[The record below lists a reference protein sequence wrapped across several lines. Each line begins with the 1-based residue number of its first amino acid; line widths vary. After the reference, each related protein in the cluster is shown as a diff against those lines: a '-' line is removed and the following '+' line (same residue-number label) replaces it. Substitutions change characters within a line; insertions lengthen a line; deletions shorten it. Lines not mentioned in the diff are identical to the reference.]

1 MCSQASMIAVIT
13 PASSSGW
20 AAVTANSMVRVPRSV
35 MACALGGA
43 HRRVS
48 SQGVCGRGGHRG
60 RVDRDGADVPGLVQP
75 YRGGLAHRPVCHQ
88 PAQCQSDAQQA
99 DAGDGH
105 RHHHMSIASTRP
117 GTVTDRLREPG
128 EQAGVSDQRPDTDHD
143 DDEGHDAVQC
153 RRCAR
158 HDCEAFSDVDGEFGW
173 VGEEL
178 DRRAHGGVDLH
189 KNLPTRLSSGIR
201 WRRFRPLVPN
211 RLGGRCRGGRYDPSR
226 WCR

>member
-1 MCSQASMIAVIT
+1 MIAVIT
-13 PASSSGW
+13 AASSSGW

-105 RHHHMSIASTRP
+105 RHHHVSIASTRP
-117 GTVTDRLREPG
+117 GTVTDCGSP
-128 EQAGVSDQRPDTDHD
+128 VNRPACQISAPTPTTTRTTPTMRATTRSSAA
-143 DDEGHDAVQC
+143 AV
-153 RRCAR
+153 R
-158 HDCEAFSDVDGEFGW
+158 V
-173 VGEEL
+173 L
-178 DRRAHGGVDLH
+178 L
-189 KNLPTRLSSGIR
+189 
-201 WRRFRPLVPN
+201 
-211 RLGGRCRGGRYDPSR
+211 
-226 WCR
+226 